1 MRILK
6 PPLSLELLAGAVW
19 LAIGVVALL
28 LPSLVATPPVD
39 GLTAL
44 AEIALCAPLC
54 LWFGWLTAHAV
65 ATGRWATAGV
75 AVSRVRTAG
84 AFWAYA
90 ALSVVIAGAFLAG
103 FVRGALSLVA
113 LM

>member
-1 MRILK
+1 MNEIFLTLGVEAWK
-6 PPLSLELLAGAVW
+6 PLVG
-19 LAIGVVALL
+19 ALL
-28 LPSLVATPPVD
+28 L
-39 GLTAL
+39 AL